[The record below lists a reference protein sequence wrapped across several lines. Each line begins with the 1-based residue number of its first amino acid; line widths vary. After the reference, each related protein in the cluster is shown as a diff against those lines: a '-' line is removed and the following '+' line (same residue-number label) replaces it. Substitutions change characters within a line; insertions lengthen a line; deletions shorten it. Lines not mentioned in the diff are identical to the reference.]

1 MAEEQNSKSLTGEPK
16 VSEESADVEKWRVEA
31 EAGDEEKQLL
41 LGRHYLSLADSDIN
55 REENAK
61 AAIDWLIRSSKQGNE
76 SATEQLKKCIE
87 TKTGITDENRE
98 DVRWCINTSALEKK
112 IRNAA
117 RNLFHSINSTQKEVL
132 STEEYAQ
139 AVKKLTG
146 GAQQKLL
153 LAAGNK
159 IGQQISENEFVM
171 VLSRKIQGQITLT
184 TNEASVHSDAY
195 ATSSPVQKVLKYP
208 KEAALALGDQ
218 VLEFASKDGLN
229 MVMKCI
235 PIDQIYFLLIFFMYG
250 FITVKFLLLAIPLL
264 IFYLSFATLI
274 ITTLQMFYK
283 KEKLKDASTLAEM
296 LKEYN
301 IGVDVDSTTSQYRW
315 NSLTPYIVYFS
326 TVPIAVTSFS
336 LADKTY
342 IPCSAFCI
350 LSVVF
355 IGICFIALSDSHDF
369 VTLLALFFNFVA
381 SLPTFFQNFPDIPVI
396 TSVLHL
402 FTGHFMSIELY
413 GGLQLNIGIP
423 SICYLTIPVFFIQMG
438 ARKSWKGMYQVLVP
452 HLVCYFWFNLM
463 TAIFPF
469 TTWFGL
475 VRASVGYLL
484 FPLFIPISFF
494 LVIIGG
500 IYVIITLASTEM
512 FGKIIITLLLGSIA
526 VLLSQSRKLFGG
538 KLDNQLGNAKK
549 IFMAVCAVLA
559 IIPLIF
565 VRLPLALPQTKVD
578 LTLNDYM
585 DNCFIDT
592 GSTVGKQIKCSQ
604 LVGTKVKWSGV
615 FKSVKVTKIDNQVEN
630 LLANL
635 PAIVS
640 KPLRC
645 IYGKELGDCND
656 DTMSENAQ
664 RFCILMKSLGHECH
678 LQNHDTYS
686 FEVSVRVGIDAA
698 QMIVILEAGNG
709 FKDTL
714 VALNE
719 NDDVT
724 FQGQLI
730 AGLGTNSPR
739 LKLKQISCTSRELLV
754 MGKIEEYAED
764 FYLKLLSQA
773 FSVVVNF
780 FWYPLVEYVPE
791 VV

>member
-1 MAEEQNSKSLTGEPK
+1 MAEEQMSKTLKDEPK
-16 VSEESADVEKWRVEA
+16 VSEESADLKKWREGA
-31 EAGDEEKQLL
+31 EDGDEESQLL

-61 AAIDWLIRSSKQGNE
+61 VAIDWFIRSSKQGNE
-76 SATEQLKKCIE
+76 DATAQLKKCIE

-98 DVRWCINTSALEKK
+98 DVRWCINTSAVEKK

-184 TNEASVHSDAY
+184 SNEASVHSDAY
-195 ATSSPVQKVLKYP
+195 ATSSPVEKVLKYP

-218 VLEFASKDGLN
+218 VLEYASKDGLN

-235 PIDQIYFLLIFFMYG
+235 PTDQIYFLLIFFLYG
-250 FITVKFLLLAIPLL
+250 FITARVLLLIIPLL
-264 IFYLSFATLI
+264 IFYLSFATLV

-296 LKEYN
+296 LKDYN

-315 NSLTPYIVYFS
+315 NSLTPYIVFFS
-326 TVPIAVTSFS
+326 MIPVTITSFS

-342 IPCSAFCI
+342 IPCSAFCV
-350 LSVVF
+350 LSMVF

-369 VTLLALFFNFVA
+369 VTLLSLFFNIVA

-396 TSVLHL
+396 TSILNL
-402 FTGHFMSIELY
+402 FTGHFMSIEVY
-413 GGLQLNIGIP
+413 AGLQINIGIP
-423 SICYLTIPVFFIQMG
+423 SICYLIIPVFFIQMG
-438 ARKSWKGMYQVLVP
+438 ARKSWRGMYQVLVP

-475 VRASVGYLL
+475 VRASIGYLL
-484 FPLFIPISFF
+484 FPLLIPISVF
-494 LVIIGG
+494 LVIFGG
-500 IYVIITLASTEM
+500 IYVMINLASTEV
-512 FGKIIITLLLGSIA
+512 FGKIIITLLLGGIA
-526 VLLSQSRKLFGG
+526 VLLSQSRKVFGG
-538 KLDNQLGNAKK
+538 KLDNQLGSTKK
-549 IFMAVCAVLA
+549 IIMAVFAVLA
-559 IIPLIF
+559 IIPLVF
-565 VRLPLALPQTKVD
+565 VRLPSERPQTMVD
-578 LTLNDYM
+578 LTLNDYLE
-585 DNCFIDT
+585 NCISDT
-592 GSTVGKQIKCSQ
+592 GSAVGKQIKCSQ
-604 LVGTKVKWSGV
+604 LTGTKVKWSGV
-615 FKSVKVTKIDNQVEN
+615 FKLAKVTKIDNQVEN

-645 IYGKELGDCND
+645 VYGNKFDDCND
-656 DTMSENAQ
+656 DSLSENAQ
-664 RFCILMKSLGHECH
+664 KFCILMKSLGHECH
-678 LQNHDTYS
+678 LQNHNTYT
-686 FEVSVRVGIDAA
+686 FEVSVDVGDGGT
-698 QMIVILEAGNG
+698 QVDVILEAGDG

-714 VALNE
+714 VALNVG
-719 NDDVT
+719 DQVT
-724 FQGQLI
+724 FQGQLF

-739 LKLKQISCTSRELLV
+739 LKLKQITCTSRDLMV
-754 MGKIEEYAED
+754 MGKIEEYSED
-764 FYLKLLSQA
+764 LYLKLLSRA
-773 FSVVVNF
+773 ISVVVNF

-791 VV
+791 AG